1 MPTVTAEALRRIGY
15 DFFAALGCRP
25 ADARIVTDH
34 LVQSNLYGHD
44 SHGVVRMEQYWHA
57 VREEGVVD
65 PQAVPEIVRDNP
77 CTAVVDANNGFGQV
91 GAVFAT
97 KLLIEKA
104 QQYGIASVSLRN
116 TSHIGRVGEYPHM
129 VAQAGMIGLI
139 FVNAGRLGFQVA
151 PFGGI
156 DGRLGTNPLAFA
168 APRPADPPFFVDM
181 TTSTVADGKI
191 KVAANQGKP
200 LPEGW
205 IVDAQGNPSTN
216 PADYWDEPRGA
227 VLPLGGPLGHKGTGL
242 SMMNEICGGG
252 LSGQGMSAGDMR
264 VDSNGVHLTAYDIAQ
279 FVEPEFFYAEIETL
293 INHVKTS
300 RPAPG
305 VSEVLVAS
313 EPEYRAQREREQ
325 TGIPIDETTWGKLC
339 DAARDLGM
347 DPIAW
352 VLS

>member
-1 MPTVTAEALRRIGY
+1 
-15 DFFAALGCRP
+15 
-25 ADARIVTDH
+25 
-34 LVQSNLYGHD
+34 
-44 SHGVVRMEQYWHA
+44 
-57 VREEGVVD
+57 
-65 PQAVPEIVRDNP
+65 
-77 CTAVVDANNGFGQV
+77 
-91 GAVFAT
+91 
-97 KLLIEKA
+97 
-104 QQYGIASVSLRN
+104 
-116 TSHIGRVGEYPHM
+116 
-129 VAQAGMIGLI
+129 
-139 FVNAGRLGFQVA
+139 
-151 PFGGI
+151 
-156 DGRLGTNPLAFA
+156 
-168 APRPADPPFFVDM
+168 
-181 TTSTVADGKI
+181 
-191 KVAANQGKP
+191 
-200 LPEGW
+200 
-205 IVDAQGNPSTN
+205 
-216 PADYWDEPRGA
+216 
-227 VLPLGGPLGHKGTGL
+227 
-242 SMMNEICGGG
+242 MMNEICGGG

>member
-1 MPTVTAEALRRIGY
+1 MPTVSAGPLRRIGY
-15 DFFAALGCRP
+15 DFFAALGCSP
-25 ADARIVTDH
+25 ADAQVVTDH

-44 SHGVVRMEQYWHA
+44 SHGVVRMEQYWRA
-57 VREEGVVD
+57 AREERVVD
-65 PQAVPEIVRDNP
+65 PQAQPEIVREHP
-77 CTAVVDANNGFGQV
+77 CTAVVDAHNGFGQV

-104 QQYGIASVSLRN
+104 QRHGLASVSLRN

-168 APRPADPPFFVDM
+168 APRRSAPPFFVDM

-191 KVAANQGKP
+191 RVAENQGKP

-205 IVDAQGNPSTN
+205 IVDSHGNPSTK
-216 PADYWDEPRGA
+216 PSDYWREPRGA
-227 VLPLGGPLGHKGTGL
+227 VLPLGGPLGHKGTAL

-252 LSGQGMSAGDMR
+252 LSGQGMSQGDMR
-264 VDSNGVHLTAYDIAQ
+264 VDSNGVHMTAYDIGQ
-279 FVEPEFFYAEIETL
+279 FVDPEFFYDEIDTL
-293 INHVKTS
+293 IGHVKTS

-305 VSEVLVAS
+305 VDEVLVAS
-313 EPEYRAQREREQ
+313 EPEYLAQREREQ
-325 TGIPIDETTWGKLC
+325 TGIPIDETTWGKIC
-339 DAARDLGM
+339 DSARDLGL
-347 DPIAW
+347 DPDAW
-352 VLS
+352 PLT

>member
-1 MPTVTAEALRRIGY
+1 MPTVSANALRRIGY
-15 DFFAALGCRP
+15 DFFTALGCRP

-104 QQYGIASVSLRN
+104 KKYGIASVSLRN

-168 APRPADPPFFVDM
+168 APPPQRPTIFRRHDHVYRGRRQNQSCRQPGQ
-181 TTSTVADGKI
+181 T
-191 KVAANQGKP
+191 AA
-200 LPEGW
+200 
-205 IVDAQGNPSTN
+205 
-216 PADYWDEPRGA
+216 
-227 VLPLGGPLGHKGTGL
+227 
-242 SMMNEICGGG
+242 GG
-252 LSGQGMSAGDMR
+252 LDRRREGQSEHKSG
-264 VDSNGVHLTAYDIAQ
+264 
-279 FVEPEFFYAEIETL
+279 
-293 INHVKTS
+293 
-300 RPAPG
+300 
-305 VSEVLVAS
+305 
-313 EPEYRAQREREQ
+313 
-325 TGIPIDETTWGKLC
+325 
-339 DAARDLGM
+339 
-347 DPIAW
+347 
-352 VLS
+352 